1 MDPTMTTTLTNAC
14 GANGPAIFPDNGTS
28 EKPECRVVAPIAP
41 EECWRSPVLPKVK
54 PAMSTDRVSVSRWTR
69 RGVEDIEHTSQSTL
83 DHHTVGISLK
93 TAKITF
99 RSGGM
104 LYEGQIT
111 PGATQVTGLGQ
122 SATVVFH
129 SPCDVLHLY
138 VPRQLLVQH
147 YQDAFGCQHA
157 DDIHMGA
164 RHITCDP
171 TIGRLGLALSR
182 VQGNQT
188 FFGDMYVESVS
199 TAIVARLLDR
209 SFSNNSTPSPR
220 KTVALSPWRLRRAID
235 YMETHLAEPL
245 TLSGIAGSVGL
256 TRMHFAAQFRL
267 ATGSTPHT
275 YLLRRRVERAQ
286 WLLLE
291 SDQPVT
297 QIALDCGFSTP
308 SHFSEVFKR
317 LVGNSPKLWRT
328 HGRHRR

>member
-1 MDPTMTTTLTNAC
+1 MTTTLTNAC
-14 GANGPAIFPDNGTS
+14 GANVPAIFPGNGTS
-28 EKPECRVVAPIAP
+28 EKPGCRVVEPIAA

-54 PAMSTDRVSVSRWTR
+54 PTMSTDRVFVSRWTR
-69 RGVEDIEHTSQSTL
+69 QSVEDIEHTSQSTL
-83 DHHTVGISLK
+83 DHHTIGISLK
-93 TAKITF
+93 AAEITF
-99 RSGGM
+99 RSGRM
-104 LYEGQIT
+104 LYEGQVT
-111 PGATQVTGLGQ
+111 LGAAQVTGPGQ

-147 YQDAFGCQHA
+147 YQDAFGCQHT
-157 DDIHMGA
+157 DDISLGDS
-164 RHITCDP
+164 HITCDP
-171 TIGRLGLALSR
+171 SIGRLGLALSR
-182 VQGNQT
+182 VHGNGT
-188 FFGDMYVESVS
+188 IFGDMYVESIS

-209 SFSNNSTPSPR
+209 SFSNGCTPSPR
-220 KTVALSPWRLRRAID
+220 KTVALPPWRLRRAID

-245 TLSGIAGSVGL
+245 TLSSIAASVGL

-308 SHFSEVFKR
+308 SHFSEAFKR
-317 LVGNSPKLWRT
+317 MVGDSPKWWRR
-328 HGRHRR
+328 HARVGR